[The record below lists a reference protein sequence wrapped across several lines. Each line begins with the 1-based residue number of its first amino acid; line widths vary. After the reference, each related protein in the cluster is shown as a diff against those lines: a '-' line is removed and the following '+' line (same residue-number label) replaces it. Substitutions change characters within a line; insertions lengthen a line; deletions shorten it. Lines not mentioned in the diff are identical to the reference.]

1 MPSQSRGG
9 RSDSAVDVSGYDGL
23 EVHDFGFQSS
33 RISPS
38 GLSTFSIG
46 PPLSILVSPSVSLA
60 SPKPDDVDSSES
72 QVFHTGWTND
82 LLDSTYKGST
92 PWSPPITTDY
102 RQYLNSHRRSGSTRR
117 SKDSAESVRT
127 VISGGGRGGEDRSGS
142 ESDSG
147 SGSDTGSG
155 SDDGSEDS
163 DSSITTVIH
172 VN

>member
-1 MPSQSRGG
+1 VKPSVVLPGSPNPHGV
-9 RSDSAVDVSGYDGL
+9 DS
-23 EVHDFGFQSS
+23 
-33 RISPS
+33 
-38 GLSTFSIG
+38 
-46 PPLSILVSPSVSLA
+46 PLS
-60 SPKPDDVDSSES
+60 
-72 QVFHTGWTND
+72 QVGHSGWTD
-82 LLDSTYKGST
+82 HLLDSTYKGFT
-92 PWSPPITTDY
+92 PWSPPIATDY

-117 SKDSAESVRT
+117 SADSAESVRA

-147 SGSDTGSG
+147 SGRDTGSG